1 MPGPASLHLILLF
14 SQPGVLLTALS
25 VQNLLV
31 FQVQFK
37 CHLERPVCSHP
48 LFQVWLVLF
57 QFPLECSLCFS
68 YDTYN
73 ILSFTPAYLFTCP
86 VSFIEGNMEGRI
98 SA

>member
-14 SQPGVLLTALS
+14 SQPGVLLPALS
-25 VQNLLV
+25 VQTLLV

-48 LFQVWLVLF
+48 LFQVWSVLF
-57 QFPLECSLCFS
+57 QFPLECSPYFS
-68 YDTYN
+68 YDMYN
-73 ILSFTPAYLFTCP
+73 ILSFMPAYLFTCP
-86 VSFIEGNMEGRI
+86 VSFTEGNMEERI